1 MFRFDHTKIKEFDH
15 TADTG
20 ILVSGETLPALFAN
34 LAFGML
40 SLITTD
46 LNQQENHNKFI
57 ELKASSLTDLIIAW
71 LSEINYILQVEHFLV
86 TGIEVKSFRSTPDMV
101 SISAVLLGCDSR
113 HYENDFKTE
122 IKAVTYH
129 QLECEQKEDEYV
141 ARVIFDI

>member
-1 MFRFDHTKIKEFDH
+1 MYRFDNTKIKEFDH

-20 ILVSGETLPALFAN
+20 ILASGETLPALFAN

-46 LNQQENHNKFI
+46 PGQQENHNKFI
-57 ELKASSLTDLIIAW
+57 ELTASSLTDLVVAW
-71 LSEINYILQVEHFLV
+71 LSEINYILQVDHFLV
-86 TGIEVKSFRSTPDMV
+86 TGIEVKSFRSTPDTV
-101 SISAVLLGCDSR
+101 SISAVLLGCNSR

>member
-1 MFRFDHTKIKEFDH
+1 MYRFDHTKIKEFDH

-20 ILVSGETLPALFAN
+20 ILASGETLPALFAN

-40 SLITTD
+40 SLIMTD
-46 LNQQENHNKFI
+46 PGQQENHNKFI
-57 ELKASSLTDLIIAW
+57 ELTASSVTDLIVAW
-71 LSEINYILQVEHFLV
+71 LSEINYILQVDHFLV
-86 TGIEVKSFRSTPDMV
+86 TGIEVKSFRSTPDTV

-129 QLECEQKEDEYV
+129 QLECEQKEDDYV